1 MQDFR
6 TLKVR
11 EKAHALTLDTY
22 RATRDF
28 PADEQYG
35 LTSQLRRATASIPT
49 NIAEGCG
56 RGTNNEWA
64 RFIQIAQGSASEVHY
79 HLLLA
84 HDLGDLADSDH
95 QRLETSIIEG
105 KRMLV
110 GFLKTLR
117 NT

>member
-6 TLKVR
+6 TLKVW
-11 EKAHALTLDTY
+11 EKAHSLTLDVY
-22 RATRDF
+22 RVTRQF
-28 PADEQYG
+28 PPDEQYG
-35 LTSQLRRATASIPT
+35 LTGQLRRATASIPA

-56 RGTNNEWA
+56 RGTNNELA

-84 HDLGDLADSDH
+84 HDLGYLADSDH
-95 QRLETSIIEG
+95 QRLEATIIEV